1 MSFEEF
7 ENEARLYVVGALDG
21 AELAAFSEA
30 RCEYGQAAEEFI
42 HECRRL
48 SAAFALSLQP
58 QAPKADAKQRL
69 MMLIRKAAAN
79 SGSSENGG
87 SAPGSTL

>member
-30 RCEYGQAAEEFI
+30 RQQYGEAAEEFI

-48 SAAFALSLQP
+48 SAAFALSLKP
-58 QAPKADAKQRL
+58 QAPRNDAKQKL
-69 MMLIRKAAAN
+69 MMLIRKSAAAQPH
-79 SGSSENGG
+79 GSNGG
-87 SAPGSTL
+87 SAGGKA

>member
-21 AELAAFSEA
+21 AELTAFNEA
-30 RCEYGQAAEEFI
+30 RQQYGQAAEEFI

-48 SAAFALSLQP
+48 SAAFALSLKP
-58 QAPKADAKQRL
+58 QAPRTDAKQKL
-69 MMLIRKAAAN
+69 MMLIRKSAA
-79 SGSSENGG
+79 G
-87 SAPGSTL
+87 SAHGTNGETSVG